1 MGGRED
7 RCFTL
12 DPGRT
17 ALALRG
23 VKLESQAY
31 PFLRR
36 ILSRRRRI
44 AGVLRIFGRKQTG
57 VTIRRLDRAES

>member
-1 MGGRED
+1 MRGRDD

-12 DPGRT
+12 DPGLT

-23 VKLESQAY
+23 LKQESQAY
-31 PFLRR
+31 PFLQRT
-36 ILSRRRRI
+36 LWRRRM

-57 VTIRRLDRAES
+57 VTIRGLDRAES